1 MNVVIG
7 YGLAMGS
14 LVNLIFFFL
23 LISKDIVD
31 AREFFELM
39 PDYAKNI
46 VIGFGRMNGQTVG
59 IIGNN
64 PSHSAGCLDINAS
77 VKV

>member
-1 MNVVIG
+1 
-7 YGLAMGS
+7 
-14 LVNLIFFFL
+14 
-23 LISKDIVD
+23 
-31 AREFFELM
+31 M